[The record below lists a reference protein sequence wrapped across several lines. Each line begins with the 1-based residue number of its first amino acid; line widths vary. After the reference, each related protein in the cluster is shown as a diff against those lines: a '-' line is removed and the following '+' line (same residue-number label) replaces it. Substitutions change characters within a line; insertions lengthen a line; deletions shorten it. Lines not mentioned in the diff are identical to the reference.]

1 MVCLIDCVVNS
12 CNNFIDPIDDVS
24 NKRKQCFGS
33 ESASAS
39 KQPKT
44 VYPAYFIPELAHV
57 VAMCDEKLP
66 FVALAQEVIEKQIH
80 ILCIQLLESL
90 FHLF

>member
-1 MVCLIDCVVNS
+1 MIINHFINS
-12 CNNFIDPIDDVS
+12 IDDVS
-24 NKRKQCFGS
+24 NKRKHCFGS
-33 ESASAS
+33 ESVSAS

-66 FVALAQEVIEKQIH
+66 FVALAQEVI
-80 ILCIQLLESL
+80 
-90 FHLF
+90 

>member
-1 MVCLIDCVVNS
+1 MRSRLLCVS
-12 CNNFIDPIDDVS
+12 KFNNFIDSLDDVS
-24 NKRKQCFGS
+24 NKRKHCFGS
-33 ESASAS
+33 ESASSS

-80 ILCIQLLESL
+80 VLFIQLLKSSFRL
-90 FHLF
+90 F

>member
-1 MVCLIDCVVNS
+1 MVNNNYLFVIFSV
-12 CNNFIDPIDDVS
+12 NNFIGIIDDVS
-24 NKRKQCFGS
+24 NKRKHCFGS
-33 ESASAS
+33 ESASTS

-66 FVALAQEVIEKQIH
+66 FVALAQEVI
-80 ILCIQLLESL
+80 
-90 FHLF
+90 